1 MSPRLC
7 LVILTIGVSLLVCSV
22 STHGQITDGPR
33 FDPVPLQIPTGTHAA
48 TPRPLTNMD
57 LLTMRDIH
65 GLSISPNGRYVAF
78 VLGQADYTLNGYRSG
93 IFIVGTEPGSV
104 PLNLGSAG
112 MPHWDEINQWI
123 SEAPQ
128 WSSDSRFITYRMRAS
143 RCRRWQVWRWSRMG
157 GPPVQLTHAKGDVT
171 SYRWT
176 TNGSEIVMTIEK
188 ELDPSEVKKI
198 SEHGILYEGNF
209 DAYMA
214 QPIVKAVLA
223 SRPKDREIWI
233 HKVATGEDRR
243 ATDEEIRLHARPAGD
258 LTALDTGHAEDP
270 KVSPDG
276 LRIAYRQYLD
286 DPRRSTRQ
294 SWRLFVKPVVGGP
307 PKDLSPE
314 ATYVSDYWWSSDSA
328 ELYFVEYMEDGAPVT
343 LMASGRDGGAPRKV
357 FVNLTSDFLA
367 SFSMDKSA
375 RFLACTRE
383 NNTTPARIGY
393 VDLRSGNIRTLFDPN
408 PEFQSFELS
417 PAFRIS
423 GKNKFGDSWFGHLVR
438 PLSSEDG
445 KRYPLVIT
453 LYRSGDFFLR
463 GASGDEN
470 PIQVYA
476 AQGFAVLSF
485 DIGTDRNSV
494 PGDFQTRLSV
504 WASPTASLE
513 SAIQR
518 LSEMGIIDP
527 SKVGVAGFSH
537 GAEIMAYA
545 ITHAE
550 FIHAAIGD
558 VGSRDPY
565 FYYMATN
572 SWHRIFADWGLGGWP
587 EGSAS
592 ANWKELAPS
601 LRADRISV
609 PLLMN
614 AADSEF
620 LIDLS
625 VYTSL
630 RELGKPVEL
639 YIYANELHR
648 KNQPKHRYEIY
659 AHNLDWFRYWLKGEE
674 DPNVGK
680 KEQYE
685 RWGSLRALPK

>member
-1 MSPRLC
+1 MSSRLS
-7 LVILTIGVSLLVCSV
+7 LAILSIGVSVLVCSV
-22 STHGQITDGPR
+22 SGHAQITDGTG
-33 FDPVPLQIPTGTHAA
+33 FDPAPLEIPTAIQTAS
-48 TPRPLTNMD
+48 PRPLTSMD
-57 LLTMRDIH
+57 LLTIRDVH

-78 VLGQADYTLNGYRSG
+78 VLGQADYRLNGYRSG
-93 IFIVGTEPGSV
+93 IFVVGTEPGSL

-128 WSSDSRFITYRMRAS
+128 WSSDSRFITYRMRMS
-143 RCRRWQVWRWSRMG
+143 KCRRWQVWRWSRTG
-157 GPPVQLTHAKGDVT
+157 GPPMQLTHTKGDVS

-176 TNGSEIVMTIEK
+176 ANDSEIVMTVEK
-188 ELDPSEVKKI
+188 EIDPSQVKKI

-209 DAYMA
+209 DVFMP

-223 SRPKDREIWI
+223 SRPKNKEIWI
-233 HKVATGEDRR
+233 HEVATGKDRK
-243 ATDEEIRLHARPAGD
+243 ATDDEIRLHTPPAGD
-258 LTALDTGHAEDP
+258 VIALDSGHAEDP

-276 LRIAYRQYLD
+276 LSIAYRQYLD
-286 DPRRSTRQ
+286 DPRRSVRQ
-294 SWRLFVKPVVGGP
+294 SWRLFIKPVLGGP
-307 PKDLSPE
+307 PLDLSPE
-314 ATYVSDYWWSSDSA
+314 ATYVSDYWWSEDST
-328 ELYFVEYMEDGAPVT
+328 ELYFVEYLEDLTPVT
-343 LMASGRDGGAPRKV
+343 LLASRRDGGTPRKL

-367 SFSMDKSA
+367 SYSMDQSG

-383 NNTTPARIGY
+383 NNTTPPRIGY
-393 VDLRSGNIRTLFDPN
+393 VDLRSGNVHTLFDPN
-408 PEFQSFELS
+408 PEFRNFELRS
-417 PAFRIS
+417 AVRIS
-423 GKNKFGDSWFGHLVR
+423 GKNKYGDPWFGHLVK
-438 PLSSEDG
+438 PLSFEDG
-445 KRYPLVIT
+445 ERYPLIIT

-476 AQGFAVLSF
+476 AHGFAVLSF

-494 PGDFQTRLSV
+494 PGDFQSHLPV

-527 SKVGVAGFSH
+527 SKVGIAGFSH

-545 ITHAE
+545 ITHAK

-572 SWHRIFADWGLGGWP
+572 SWHKIFADWGLGGWP
-587 EGSAS
+587 EGNAS
-592 ANWKELAPS
+592 ANWRELSPS
-601 LRADRISV
+601 LRADRINV

-625 VYTSL
+625 VFTSL
-630 RELGKPVEL
+630 KELGKPVEL

-659 AHNLDWFRYWLKGEE
+659 DHNLDWFRYWLKGEE

-680 KEQYE
+680 KGQYE
-685 RWGSLRALPK
+685 RWQRLRELAK